1 MHGFVSF
8 KPCFRVGVASF
19 SSSSIYVA
27 DQIKTLDMSLPSY
40 DEVKSFKASVEN
52 VKSLSVQSG
61 PSGSVGA
68 TTEDKKKGLS
78 ASSVLPSMNKK
89 SAKEKKA
96 DKMEYTF

>member
-1 MHGFVSF
+1 VHGCVSF
-8 KPCFRVGVASF
+8 KPCFRVCVASF

-52 VKSLSVQSG
+52 VKSL
-61 PSGSVGA
+61 
-68 TTEDKKKGLS
+68 
-78 ASSVLPSMNKK
+78 PSMNKK